1 MKNIDCN
8 VYKDFLPLY
17 VDGIVSD
24 ETKEFV
30 ERHLLGCEGCRR
42 EVERLSQIMEI
53 PEEQSEK
60 VLEKIK
66 KKLSMKD
73 ALIRGMVLLV
83 VAICL
88 VMGFSEN
95 NTILRSIVEDE
106 MNGVRI
112 IHFHEVMYSL
122 PLILGSFLME
132 WWLVNLKKMWGLS
145 FIPLLWSV
153 VLLSWAEDLVA
164 QMDLG
169 AGILGAILW
178 IIGMP
183 LLLGSCLAAFLKPK
197 PIWEN
202 SKWMKILVILL
213 AIVMQMLGLGSI
225 FWMVR

>member
-30 ERHLLGCEGCRR
+30 ENHLLECEVCRK
-42 EVERLSQIMEI
+42 EVERLSRSVET
-53 PEEQSEK
+53 PTEQSER

-73 ALIRGMVLLV
+73 TLLRGMVLLL

-106 MNGVRI
+106 MNGVGVI
-112 IHFHEVMYSL
+112 DFDLVMYVL

-132 WWLVNLKKMWGLS
+132 WWLVNLKKMWWLGL
-145 FIPLLWSV
+145 IPLLWYV
-153 VLLSWAEDLVA
+153 VLLSWAENLAAGEDFA
-164 QMDLG
+164 
-169 AGILGAILW
+169 AGIIGVILW
-178 IIGMP
+178 MIGMP

-202 SKWMKILVILL
+202 SKVLKFLIILL
-213 AIVMQMLGLGSI
+213 AIVIQMIGVGMI
-225 FWMVR
+225 FWMIR